1 MLGMRGP
8 TLSTYATVSSNT
20 DSFADPVLYLSYVL
34 VFSTIEVPLLRFV
47 KDGVV
52 PRGH

>member
-1 MLGMRGP
+1 M
-8 TLSTYATVSSNT
+8 STYATVSSDT

-34 VFSTIEVPLLRFV
+34 IFSTIAVLLLRFV

>member
-8 TLSTYATVSSNT
+8 TLSTYATVSSDT
-20 DSFADPVLYLSYVL
+20 DSFADPVLDLSYVL
-34 VFSTIEVPLLRFV
+34 VLSTIVMLLLRFV

-52 PRGH
+52 SGGH